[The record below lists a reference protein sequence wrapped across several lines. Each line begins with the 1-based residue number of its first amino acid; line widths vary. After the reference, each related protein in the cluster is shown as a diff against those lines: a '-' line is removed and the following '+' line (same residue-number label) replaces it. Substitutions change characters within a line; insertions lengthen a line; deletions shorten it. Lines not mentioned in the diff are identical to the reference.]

1 MGRHV
6 TTGFEQGQAGDQFG
20 VAINHSITQR
30 WVIPVVA
37 GIGEARVAA
46 SGDVVVFALD
56 DQFGV
61 GEGVVVAAMVY
72 VEMRADE
79 HCDVIGAKF
88 EVPEMPKNVL
98 FIS

>member
-1 MGRHV
+1 
-6 TTGFEQGQAGDQFG
+6 
-20 VAINHSITQR
+20 
-30 WVIPVVA
+30 
-37 GIGEARVAA
+37 
-46 SGDVVVFALD
+46 VFALD